1 MAFELRYG
9 ITITIALFVLEA
21 LFWLFV
27 GNRIFR
33 YLKKR
38 KNH

>member
-9 ITITIALFVLEA
+9 GAITIALFVLEA
-21 LFWLFV
+21 LFWLFA

>member
-1 MAFELRYG
+1 MAVDLRYG
-9 ITITIALFVLEA
+9 VAITIALFVLEA
-21 LFWLFV
+21 LFWLFASS
-27 GNRIFR
+27 RIFR

>member
-1 MAFELRYG
+1 MAVDLRYG
-9 ITITIALFVLEA
+9 VPITIALFVLEA
-21 LFWLFV
+21 LFWLFA